1 MDKKCISIPQEL
13 HTWLKA
19 SSKERG
25 FTTVNSYLIK
35 IIMYIKENNIK
46 V

>member
-1 MDKKCISIPQEL
+1 MDKKCISIPSEL
-13 HTWLKA
+13 HKWLKI

-25 FTTVNSYLIK
+25 FTTVNNYITKLL
-35 IIMYIKENNIK
+35 MYAKEHNIK